1 MFKMILEDYRGRFF
15 ASLKAVSSAGTF
27 YFCLGYFYI
36 GYFYM
41 GFMTGADAVRY
52 AMGVV
57 PMLAGLLLSR
67 MYPNEIHKILF
78 LCPMSENDRKKYMI
92 TAYAVRIGISMML
105 YALFSLALLAAGV
118 VSVLEMLEIGVLVLA
133 FLMGANMH
141 HALFSMQTARAEGD
155 EYYWLSLGYGLLF
168 MVSWVISGCA
178 MASFSVR
185 DGIFV
190 QAGVL
195 TERHLDMSAAV
206 MILLEVVFNAAI
218 CLICYKPVMEFGM
231 NYEKNM

>member
-57 PMLAGLLLSR
+57 PMLSGLLLSR

-78 LCPMSENDRKKYMI
+78 LCPMSENDRKKY
-92 TAYAVRIGISMML
+92 TFFY
-105 YALFSLALLAAGV
+105 
-118 VSVLEMLEIGVLVLA
+118 
-133 FLMGANMH
+133 
-141 HALFSMQTARAEGD
+141 
-155 EYYWLSLGYGLLF
+155 
-168 MVSWVISGCA
+168 
-178 MASFSVR
+178 
-185 DGIFV
+185 
-190 QAGVL
+190 
-195 TERHLDMSAAV
+195 DMPQ
-206 MILLEVVFNAAI
+206 F
-218 CLICYKPVMEFGM
+218 
-231 NYEKNM
+231 

>member
-1 MFKMILEDYRGRFF
+1 
-15 ASLKAVSSAGTF
+15 
-27 YFCLGYFYI
+27 
-36 GYFYM
+36 M
-41 GFMTGADAVRY
+41 GFVTGADAVRY

-78 LCPMSENDRKKYMI
+78 LCPMSEKDRKKYMI

-206 MILLEVVFNAAI
+206 MILLVPSVARRPLRASSI
-218 CLICYKPVMEFGM
+218 WWRWTRISIMTIWARTCGWRRSPPTWWTLPMSTAKS
-231 NYEKNM
+231 